1 MNTIWNVNQL
11 ATELYLWWKKP
22 FIKQVG
28 LPIYGIT
35 YSFLLAKIVSLG
47 KSY

>member
-1 MNTIWNVNQL
+1 MECQPACKRIVIIV
-11 ATELYLWWKKP
+11 EEP

-28 LPIYGIT
+28 FPIYGIT

>member
-1 MNTIWNVNQL
+1 MGCEPACKRIVIMV
-11 ATELYLWWKKP
+11 EEP

-28 LPIYGIT
+28 FPIYGIT
-35 YSFLLAKIVSLG
+35 ISFLLAKIVSLA

>member
-1 MNTIWNVNQL
+1 MGSQPACKRIVIMM
-11 ATELYLWWKKP
+11 EEH

-28 LPIYGIT
+28 FLIYGIT